1 MSSKRRGAARQSES
15 NKSRGEEPELAQQ
28 QLSNLLLNAMQKEQ
42 QVNSKRPG
50 AARERERSKS
60 QKGAAREPTAAVV
73 N

>member
-1 MSSKRRGAARQSES
+1 M
-15 NKSRGEEPELAQQ
+15 AQQ
-28 QLSNLLLNAMQKEQ
+28 QLSNLLLNAMPKEQ